1 MADAAPVFV
10 VQKHQ
15 ASTLHYDLRLQVGD
29 VLKSWAVP
37 KGPSTDPREKR
48 LAVAVDDHT
57 LEHGDFEGAAG
68 AGAVIIWD
76 RGTYENLTRRDGQ
89 EVPIDTALAA
99 GHVVVGLRGEKL
111 RGAYALTRTDRE
123 GGRERWLLVKV
134 RDADADAASDPV
146 STQPRSVVSGRTLED
161 LIG

>member
-37 KGPSTDPREKR
+37 KGPSIDPREKR
-48 LAVAVDDHT
+48 LAVAVEDHS
-57 LEHGDFEGAAG
+57 LAHGDFEGAAG
-68 AGAVIIWD
+68 AGAVIVWD
-76 RGTYENLTRRDGQ
+76 RGTYENLTRRDGE
-89 EVPIDTALAA
+89 EVPIDAALAG

-111 RGAYALTRTDRE
+111 RGAFALTRTDRE

-134 RDADADAASDPV
+134 RDADADARRDPV
-146 STQPRSVVSGRTLED
+146 STQPESVISGRTLED